1 VNLLNSPDSVSREV
15 ILAGVAYVALLG
27 FAVAPTTRVLATS
40 LLPVPLIVLTVK
52 NIRWAPVGMAALS
65 ALLMFVLGYT
75 WFSPLFGLVMYFMGW
90 SMGEALKSNR
100 VPYQALAVGTLS
112 VVMLE
117 LVGLAMA
124 RYMGLDFYATLKTI
138 LLEGVQQS
146 SSVPQAAARNL
157 ISELVDRV
165 RLLTPA
171 ILCVVGFLISVANV
185 LGAKLILGP
194 RSCATGL
201 LTQYQLPQTVVTVYV
216 IASVALLF
224 PPGDSTPFW
233 WQACVNVT
241 YLGGFFI
248 GIQGLSWCWR
258 MVQSIRGKWLILVL
272 LLILAPIPFVHSI
285 YILAG
290 LLDLMSRANRIR

>member
-1 VNLLNSPDSVSREV
+1 VNRLNSPDSVSREV

-27 FAVAPTTRVLATS
+27 FAVTPTTRILATS

-65 ALLMFVLGYT
+65 ALLMAVLGYT
-75 WFSPLFGLVMYFMGW
+75 WFSPLFGLVVYFMGW

-100 VPYQALAVGTLS
+100 APYQALVVGTLS

-117 LVGLAMA
+117 LVGFAML
-124 RYMGLDFYATLKTI
+124 RSMGLDFYATFRTV
-138 LLEGVQQS
+138 LLESVQHS
-146 SSVPQAAARNL
+146 SSMPQEAARNL
-157 ISELVDRV
+157 IADLVDRV
-165 RLLTPA
+165 HLLTPA
-171 ILCVVGFLISVANV
+171 ILCVAGFLISLANV

-201 LTQYQLPQTVVTVYV
+201 LTQYQLPQTVVAVYV

-224 PPGDSTPFW
+224 PPGDSTSFW
-233 WQACVNVT
+233 WQACVNAA

-258 MVQSIRGKWLILVL
+258 MVQPMRSKWLILVL

-290 LLDLMSRANRIR
+290 LLDLMNRANRMR